1 MSIVAWNEKVWGKT
15 AEVVHSPF
23 YAKHQLEVEA
33 GGYCSLHY
41 HLQRANRFHVG
52 TAHIQVIMMYGP
64 VVEKITL
71 GPDNV
76 FDVPSLVPH
85 LFCVFRSGTVI
96 EEYYPDRTGEV
107 LRDDIVR
114 IFEGGKLEVSELHK
128 LPYCRID
135 GIQQ

>member
-1 MSIVAWNEKVWGKT
+1 MEWKEKIWGKT
-15 AEVVHSPF
+15 REIIHSQF
-23 YAKHQLEVEA
+23 YAKYELEVEA

-41 HLQRANRFHVG
+41 HLTRANRFHVG

-64 VVEKITL
+64 IVEKVTL

-85 LFCVFRSGTVI
+85 MFCVLRSGSVV
-96 EEYYPDRTGEV
+96 EEYFPDRNGEV

-114 IFEGGKLEVSELHK
+114 IFEGGELEVDELDG
-128 LPYCRID
+128 LPHI
-135 GIQQ
+135 ILNK